1 MSSSQ
6 NRQIPSRLPLRAVAG
21 VIERDGLYLIGQ
33 RLPDDRYGGLWEFPG
48 GKIEPGE
55 TPQECLEREL
65 MEELG
70 VEAGIGELVC
80 IVQPSERFHLT
91 VHRARIV
98 KGEPEL
104 REHSD
109 LRWVPL
115 EKLDEFD
122 MLPADGPVV
131 RTLCGQPDRSVEGD

>member
-1 MSSSQ
+1 MSATENNQESTG
-6 NRQIPSRLPLRAVAG
+6 RPLRAVAG
-21 VIERDGLYLIGQ
+21 VIERDGLYLIGK

-55 TPQECLEREL
+55 TPEECLEREL

-70 VEAGIGELVC
+70 VETGIGELVC
-80 IVQPSERFHLT
+80 TVQPSDRFHLT
-91 VHRARIV
+91 VHRACIV

-109 LRWVPL
+109 LRWVHL
-115 EKLDEFD
+115 EELDDFE

-131 RTLCGQPDRSVEGD
+131 RTLCGRAEEAD